1 MSLYFDT
8 FLRTLI
14 QTNKSRMWNEFYD
27 SWLSNTDNELEHE
40 LRSIVF
46 TKSLTQYMNSVI
58 ALRSN
63 YRRSGFPVEFY
74 DILFYSIKKL
84 LMTFYMMYSTK
95 ALGYATPSEVAYSNG
110 KITLHRYIGSNKHEI
125 AAPKKPLLLVYAQI
139 NRFNIFDISYDISV
153 VRSLMSKG
161 FDVHV
166 LEWGYSG
173 KQDDNKSLEDYVNV
187 LKEVVDV
194 INTNNKSDKLSIIG
208 YCWGGLISLIYTTLY
223 NETVQ
228 SLVLMASPVDSG
240 KDSSLLAEWAR
251 AVDAD
256 TIIDEYGHMD
266 GQILDLAFVM
276 RNPPR
281 NLYDK
286 YLKIFKNYND
296 KHFTDSFFAV
306 ENWLFNTP
314 PIPGRLYRQIIN
326 DIYKKNLL
334 IKELIKVNGRKVTL
348 KNIDLPLLSVV
359 AERDDLVS
367 PSSTLAIGEFISSKE
382 NESIKIPGGH
392 VGLCISKTAHE
403 KLWPSIAEWLTLTS
417 GEFRHRG

>member
-1 MSLYFDT
+1 
-8 FLRTLI
+8 
-14 QTNKSRMWNEFYD
+14 
-27 SWLSNTDNELEHE
+27 
-40 LRSIVF
+40 
-46 TKSLTQYMNSVI
+46 
-58 ALRSN
+58 
-63 YRRSGFPVEFY
+63 
-74 DILFYSIKKL
+74 
-84 LMTFYMMYSTK
+84 
-95 ALGYATPSEVAYSNG
+95 
-110 KITLHRYIGSNKHEI
+110 
-125 AAPKKPLLLVYAQI
+125 
-139 NRFNIFDISYDISV
+139 
-153 VRSLMSKG
+153 
-161 FDVHV
+161 
-166 LEWGYSG
+166 
-173 KQDDNKSLEDYVNV
+173 
-187 LKEVVDV
+187 
-194 INTNNKSDKLSIIG
+194 
-208 YCWGGLISLIYTTLY
+208 
-223 NETVQ
+223 
-228 SLVLMASPVDSG
+228 MASPVDSG
-240 KDSSLLAEWAR
+240 KDSSLLAECAI